1 MVKSLLLFLK
11 YGSLTLIND
20 IIFFFRQI
28 KEVLMSGFD
37 NLDYNI
43 FQSIRLLRFES
54 VRNFI
59 FSTEGKGIIIITV
72 SLLVLLLWFQKKD
85 FKIIYQ
91 TLFL

>member
-20 IIFFFRQI
+20 IVFFFRQL
-28 KEVLMSGFD
+28 KEVLISGFD

-59 FSTEGKGIIIITV
+59 FSTEGIIIITV
-72 SLLVLLLWFQKKD
+72 SLLVIVIIVSKKR
-85 FKIIYQ
+85 F
-91 TLFL
+91 

>member
-20 IIFFFRQI
+20 IIFFFRQL

-43 FQSIRLLRFES
+43 FQSIRLLRFED
-54 VRNFI
+54 VRDFV
-59 FSTEGKGIIIITV
+59 FSTEGIIIITV
-72 SLLVLLLWFQKKD
+72 SLLVIVIMVSKKR
-85 FKIIYQ
+85 F
-91 TLFL
+91 

>member
-20 IIFFFRQI
+20 IIFIFRRLT
-28 KEVLMSGFD
+28 EVLMSGFD

-54 VRNFI
+54 VRNFV
-59 FSTEGKGIIIITV
+59 FSTEGIIIITV
-72 SLLVLLLWFQKKD
+72 SLLVIVIMVSKKR
-85 FKIIYQ
+85 F
-91 TLFL
+91 

>member
-28 KEVLMSGFD
+28 KDVLMSGFD

-43 FQSIRLLRFES
+43 FQSIRLLRFED
-54 VRNFI
+54 VRDFV
-59 FSTEGKGIIIITV
+59 FSTEGIIIIIV
-72 SLLVLLLWFQKKD
+72 SLLVIVIIVSKKR
-85 FKIIYQ
+85 F
-91 TLFL
+91 

>member
-20 IIFFFRQI
+20 IIFFFRQL

-43 FQSIRLLRFES
+43 FQSIRLLRFED
-54 VRNFI
+54 VRDFV
-59 FSTEGKGIIIITV
+59 FSTEGIIIIIV
-72 SLLVLLLWFQKKD
+72 SLLVIVIIVSKKR
-85 FKIIYQ
+85 F
-91 TLFL
+91 

>member
-1 MVKSLLLFLK
+1 MIKSILLLLK

-20 IIFFFRQI
+20 IIFFFRQL

-72 SLLVLLLWFQKKD
+72 SLLVIVIMVSKKR
-85 FKIIYQ
+85 F
-91 TLFL
+91 

>member
-1 MVKSLLLFLK
+1 MIKSILLLLK

-28 KEVLMSGFD
+28 KDVLMSGFD

-72 SLLVLLLWFQKKD
+72 SLLVIVIMVSKKR
-85 FKIIYQ
+85 F
-91 TLFL
+91 